1 MLIATLK
8 FASAWQRTWCETCQE
23 ETNHYKNACVHCKA
37 QPGTKKV
44 DVAVQ
49 YNGREMVGKL
59 TEQQRAEA
67 RRMLNAGTP
76 PKLIA
81 SKLRVSSATIYRL
94 NPLTRG

>member
-1 MLIATLK
+1 MLISPLRS
-8 FASAWQRTWCETCQE
+8 ASAWQRIWCETCRE
-23 ETNHYKNACVHCKA
+23 ETNHHKNACVHCKTR
-37 QPGTKKV
+37 PGAKKV
-44 DVAVQ
+44 DLTAQ

-76 PKLIA
+76 PRTIA
-81 SKLRVSSATIYRL
+81 AQLHVSPSSVYRL